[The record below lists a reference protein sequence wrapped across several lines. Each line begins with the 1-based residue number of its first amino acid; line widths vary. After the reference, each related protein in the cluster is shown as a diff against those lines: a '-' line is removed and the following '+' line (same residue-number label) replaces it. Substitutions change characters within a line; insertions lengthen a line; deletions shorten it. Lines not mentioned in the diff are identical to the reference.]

1 MEKKRWGLIL
11 MALCLA
17 LAFSVSPA
25 EAQKEKEQQ
34 KEKGNQKCT
43 DNIDND
49 GDGDIDSADSDCS
62 GVGGGDPEF
71 FVELVDIDDAVHL
84 DFDFDS
90 SELEVCS
97 NVASSNPTLNIVIGE
112 DGSAFVP
119 NDSSSI
125 MTRFNTIGDR
135 TFLDITWPGRDGICD
150 NNDDFEAERGSIL
163 LERDQDGNITTFTEY
178 TAFFTDQNA
187 KKGASL
193 TDTPVGLLNEGED
206 RLAVTDESGN
216 ALEVPLNEHIGDC
229 TFDKDLVGPAN
240 PVCFIVHLHLDGALV
255 TTQGGRRPVGRA
267 SMGDLVFYRV
277 Q

>member
-1 MEKKRWGLIL
+1 MEKKRWVLIL
-11 MALCLA
+11 MTLCLA

-25 EAQKEKEQQ
+25 EGA
-34 KEKGNQKCT
+34 KEKGAQRCT

-49 GDGDIDSADSDCS
+49 GDKLVDSADPDCS

-71 FVELVDIDDAVHL
+71 FVKLVDSREHVV
-84 DFDFDS
+84 FDHSDK
-90 SELEVCS
+90 EVCA
-97 NVASSNPTLNIVIGE
+97 NVAFPNPLLNIVIGE
-112 DGSAFVP
+112 EGLAFVP
-119 NDSSSI
+119 NDDS
-125 MTRFNTIGDR
+125 TVRVRFNTTGFR
-135 TFLDITWPGRDGICD
+135 TFLDIIWPGWIDGCSD
-150 NNDDFEAERGSIL
+150 GDEFRLERGGIQ
-163 LERDQDGNITTFTEY
+163 LERDPDGEITTMTEY
-178 TAFFTDQNA
+178 TAFFTDQSK

-193 TDTPVGLLNEGED
+193 SDTPVGLLNEGED

-240 PVCFIVHLHLDGALV
+240 PVCFIVHLHLDGGLV
-255 TTQGGRRPVGRA
+255 TTQGGRRPVGQA